1 MSFRV
6 YDFRDTDIMARLLEL
21 GSIPAAD
28 LAAELGANGDK
39 QGNQIGSR
47 LTWMKRYGMVGFDP
61 KDRTWRISDGG
72 ERVLASRR
80 KAAALKAIEA
90 LPKEELVEVMAHI
103 TSVYRLGDPLLA
115 AMLRR
120 EFQYGTWPGR

>member
-6 YDFRDTDIMARLLEL
+6 YDFRDTDIMARLHEL

-28 LAAELGANGDK
+28 LAAELGANSDK
-39 QGNQIGSR
+39 KGTIISSR
-47 LTWMKRYGMVGFDP
+47 LSWMKRYGMVGFDP
-61 KDRTWRISDGG
+61 KDRTWRVSEGG
-72 ERVLASRR
+72 ARVLESRR
-80 KAAALKAIEA
+80 KAAAIKAIEA